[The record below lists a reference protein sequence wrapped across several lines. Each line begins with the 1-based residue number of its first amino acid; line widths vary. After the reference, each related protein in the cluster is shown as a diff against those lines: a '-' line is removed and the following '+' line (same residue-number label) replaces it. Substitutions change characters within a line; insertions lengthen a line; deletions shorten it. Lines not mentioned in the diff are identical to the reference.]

1 MEMENKKH
9 IAKFMVINTML
20 ISLLGSAWWAGFLT
34 GFLKLHGIEY
44 AMILFLFAYFIIG
57 VITSILK
64 KWEIVRHIANGL
76 PMWALVFTGIG
87 IINAA
92 IGLSN
97 TETETLLTVFIN
109 LALAISPN
117 IVGVFLMIWLR
128 EIALWCGHEE
138 T

>member
-1 MEMENKKH
+1 
-9 IAKFMVINTML
+9 ML
-20 ISLLGSAWWAGFLT
+20 ISLLGSAWWANFLFGFS
-34 GFLKLHGIEY
+34 KLHMMEY
-44 AMILFLFAYFIIG
+44 VMILFLLAYFMVGII
-57 VITSILK
+57 SSLFK

-97 TETETLLTVFIN
+97 TETDTLLIVFKN

>member
-1 MEMENKKH
+1 MENNKH
-9 IAKFMVINTML
+9 TAKFIVINTML
-20 ISLLGSAWWAGFLT
+20 ISLLGSAWWAGFFD
-34 GFLKLHGIEY
+34 GFLNLHGMEY
-44 AMILFLFAYFIIG
+44 AMMLFLLAYFMIGII
-57 VITSILK
+57 SSLFK

-92 IGLSN
+92 IGLAN
-97 TETETLLTVFIN
+97 TETDTLLIVFKN